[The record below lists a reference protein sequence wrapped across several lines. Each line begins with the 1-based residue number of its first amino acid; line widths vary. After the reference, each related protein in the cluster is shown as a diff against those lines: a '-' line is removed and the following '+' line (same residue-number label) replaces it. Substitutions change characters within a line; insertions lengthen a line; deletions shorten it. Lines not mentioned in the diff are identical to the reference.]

1 VALALVDRLARS
13 CFVWR
18 FRSPTGLWM
27 NTLFLGIPKALWRA
41 RLPILWMGLTYAL
54 GATTGAIM
62 VHTNSDFALSYR
74 DHLVGRAQTID
85 PAALASNRGLPLRAA
100 FYDFAGNLVRGAVPS
115 TMMGLAVALPFP
127 LAAFRG
133 WIGGIVSVDGEHKS
147 RLRHWHDQVYYLG
160 VLLLQLIPYS
170 LAGGVGVRLGLAF
183 LMPKGRWGYPSSER
197 WVGLPAEGV
206 RDVGRIYTL
215 IVPLFL
221 VASLVEFLA
230 G

>member
-1 VALALVDRLARS
+1 MHAFFIRVAE
-13 CFVWR
+13 
-18 FRSPTGLWM
+18 
-27 NTLFLGIPKALWRA
+27 ALWRA

-54 GATTGAIM
+54 GVFAGAVM
-62 VHTNSDFALSYR
+62 VHAHSEFALSYR
-74 DHLVGRAQTID
+74 DHLVGRAQTSD
-85 PAALASNRGLPLRAA
+85 PAAAASNRGLPLRAA
-100 FYDFAGNLVRGAVPS
+100 FYDFAGNLGRGGVPS
-115 TMMGLAVALPFP
+115 TIMGLGVAFPFP

-147 RLRHWHDQVYYLG
+147 RLGHRHEATYYLG

-170 LAGGVGVRLGLAF
+170 LAGGTGVRLGLAF
-183 LMPKGRWGYPSSER
+183 LFPKGKWGYPASER
-197 WVGLPAEGV
+197 WLGLPAEGV

-221 VASLVEFLA
+221 AASLVEFLA